1 MPHELALLVS
11 MYLARKR
18 YRTSWQEWKWMICT
32 EVTAKRTHNFVVT
45 TVKSKTFLYR
55 CACEASHELTIR
67 RHNKVLRGEKTNIYV
82 RKCWSIETRGFLSL
96 RQKSDSCASK
106 FEMCA

>member
-1 MPHELALLVS
+1 MMQHVL
-11 MYLARKR
+11 
-18 YRTSWQEWKWMICT
+18 

-67 RHNKVLRGEKTNIYV
+67 RHNKVLRGENQYLC
-82 RKCWSIETRGFLSL
+82 RKCE
-96 RQKSDSCASK
+96 KY
-106 FEMCA
+106 